1 MTGKIGTD
9 IQDGK
14 CSWLI
19 VVAMQ
24 RATRDQKNVLRV
36 IKFYIELRL
45 ADIFSFLIR
54 PVLEFGFET
63 PVMTSLSLLSK
74 EIGIVRTSEFLQLT
88 K

>member
-1 MTGKIGTD
+1 VTGKIGTD

-36 IKFYIELRL
+36 IKFYIELRP
-45 ADIFSFLIR
+45 AEIFSIYQ
-54 PVLEFGFET
+54 
-63 PVMTSLSLLSK
+63 
-74 EIGIVRTSEFLQLT
+74 LQKIL
-88 K
+88 KC